1 MSKEGSNAGARRRQQ
16 LCTIGH
22 GLWLLVMVSRTWKL
36 TTSEERSA
44 GAAHLRDSQVG
55 VTAGTASTAR
65 KMGSSHHQE
74 TGKPQGKIPSCTPGQ
89 F

>member
-1 MSKEGSNAGARRRQQ
+1 MLERGRQQ

-22 GLWLLVMVSRTWKL
+22 GLWPLVMVSRTWKL

-44 GAAHLRDSQVG
+44 GQGSPDKGTVRLALLRG
-55 VTAGTASTAR
+55 RLALPGRWEA
-65 KMGSSHHQE
+65 HHQE